1 MFSGQ
6 PLETL
11 QRLDVAW
18 ILSHQ
23 VPGSGVELLDA
34 DRIKGILSR
43 DDVALEVL
51 WSIGSTNTYLMGM
64 SAERFSGYKVCLAE
78 QQQAGRGRRGRS
90 WISPFG
96 TNLYMSLARRFT
108 RESTDLGGLSL
119 AVGVQVVKALK
130 AYGVAGVGL
139 KWPNDVMMD
148 QGKLAGILVEVGP
161 PINHHTHTVIGI
173 GLNTR
178 LSKEDRLKIDQPP
191 GTLEGMDLSRNELA
205 GQVLNSVIIGLDRFA
220 EKGFSAFYSEWDSY
234 NLYRGKEVIVHLGD
248 QWINGVD
255 AGVDTS
261 GNLLLNTVDG
271 VRVCNAGEVSL
282 RAGAGQ

>member
-1 MFSGQ
+1 M
-6 PLETL
+6 
-11 QRLDVAW
+11 AC
-18 ILSHQ
+18 ILSQ
-23 VPGSGVELLDA
+23 LVSGSGVELLDA

-43 DDVALEVL
+43 DDVDLEVL
-51 WSIGSTNTYLMGM
+51 WSTKSTNTYLMGM
-64 SAERFSGYKVCLAE
+64 SAEHFSGYKVCLAE

-96 TNLYMSLARRFT
+96 TNLYMSLARRFA
-108 RESTDLGGLSL
+108 RDSTDLGGLSL

-130 AYGVAGVGL
+130 AFGVAGVGL
-139 KWPNDVMMD
+139 KWPNDVMLD

-173 GLNTR
+173 GLNIH
-178 LSKEDRLKIDQPP
+178 LSREDRLKIDQPP
-191 GTLEGMDLSRNELA
+191 GSLEGMDLSRNELA

-220 EKGFSAFYSEWDSY
+220 EKGFSAFYREWDIY
-234 NLYRGKEVIVHLGD
+234 NLYRGKEVIVHLGE
-248 QWINGVD
+248 QRINGVD

-282 RAGAGQ
+282 RAGAGL

>member
-1 MFSGQ
+1 MK
-6 PLETL
+6 TL
-11 QRLDVAW
+11 QWLDAAW

-23 VPGSGVELLDA
+23 VPESGVELLDA
-34 DRIKGILSR
+34 DRIKGIVSR
-43 DDVALEVL
+43 DDVTLEVL
-51 WSIGSTNTYLMGM
+51 WSTGSTNTYLMGM

-78 QQQAGRGRRGRS
+78 QQQAGRGRRGRR

-96 TNLYMSLARRFT
+96 SNLYMSLARRFT
-108 RESTDLGGLSL
+108 RESTNLGGLSL
-119 AVGVQVVKALK
+119 AVGIQVVKALK

-173 GLNTR
+173 GLNTH
-178 LSKEDRLKIDQPP
+178 LSREDRLKIDQPP

-205 GQVLNSVIIGLDRFA
+205 GQVLNSVIFGLDRFA
-220 EKGFSAFYSEWDSY
+220 EKGFSDFYREWDSY
-234 NLYRGKEVIVHLGD
+234 NLYRGKEVTVHLGD
-248 QWINGVD
+248 QGINGVD

-282 RAGAGQ
+282 RAGAGR